1 MSEIIIE
8 NVTQFVEAIR
18 HIAIN
23 DQTELFFRGH
33 ADRDYVAEPAIFRN
47 KEHLKNEKHL
57 FNDMITQCPEEF
69 KDCQYTFEYLV
80 KMQHYG
86 LPTRL
91 LDITSNALVALYFA
105 CCSSDDFVCDE
116 QGNVIYV
123 TDEKNNIKYDEKN
136 KKIAQ
141 RKDGQVL
148 VYQVQK
154 DAIKNYNSD
163 TVSVLSNL
171 AQLDSDFELFIARH
185 YQYIGK
191 NSKLFDDLQKAVD
204 ELEIIRK
211 AKLDDPNDTYVS
223 LNQFDVVI
231 RQQTKTAIEMETDKE
246 IELLNLIKANDY
258 LILMFLQNCK
268 NDNLSES
275 PLSRRYRRVKRQDI
289 MITKSDKAWI
299 EICIEFIKK
308 IRFLNSEKE
317 RFLHFIKREKSYFI
331 DKINLEDVQKIVCV
345 QAKLNNPRIIR
356 QNGLFFLF
364 GMGYNRK
371 GEPIRFSGYM
381 NGMKEHFS
389 PTIREMTTPTI
400 LISGQAKQTIIKEL
414 RALGISE
421 ETLMPEIDSVAK
433 SIKNRYSH

>member
-18 HIAIN
+18 HIVIN

-116 QGNVIYV
+116 QGDVIYIK
-123 TDEKNNIKYDEKN
+123 DEKGDIKYDKNN

-171 AQLDSDFELFIARH
+171 VQLDSDFEVFTKLNKEDSENLFTLKEELIENVH
-185 YQYIGK
+185 HTIGGVGIEQYK
-191 NSKLFDDLQKAVD
+191 KLLLMAQQVEINKIYPVD
-204 ELEIIRK
+204 EEEIYPGERDDENIIMLIRDIIRIVK
-211 AKLDDPNDTYVS
+211 PASKEKITELKPYISQKLSQYKKLND
-223 LNQFDVVI
+223 
-231 RQQTKTAIEMETDKE
+231 QQ
-246 IELLNLIKANDY
+246 
-258 LILMFLQNCK
+258 
-268 NDNLSES
+268 
-275 PLSRRYRRVKRQDI
+275 
-289 MITKSDKAWI
+289 
-299 EICIEFIKK
+299 
-308 IRFLNSEKE
+308 E
-317 RFLHFIKREKSYFI
+317 RFLYFIKQEKNYFVDRI
-331 DKINLEDVQKIVCV
+331 DEEKDVRKIVCV
-345 QAKLNNPRIIR
+345 RAKLNNPRIIR
-356 QNGLFFLF
+356 QSGLFFLF
-364 GMGYNRK
+364 GMGNTK
-371 GEPIRFSGYM
+371 GEPITFSEYM
-381 NGMKEHFS
+381 KGMKEHPS
-389 PTIREMTTPTI
+389 PTLQEIINPTI
-400 LISGQAKQTIIKEL
+400 LISGQAKETIIKEL